1 LTSISKSPLL
11 AAAATDTHVQ
21 DRRTKNFPMLQQL
34 KEIAQYRDLLYMLAW
49 RDIAVKYKQSIMGF
63 MWAILMPLL
72 IVLAGV
78 LVRHAF
84 SRLSGE
90 PVTYQDIA
98 EVSVKA
104 VPWAFFVASLRFS
117 MQSLIVNTNLV
128 TKIYFP
134 RELFPLAAIISQL
147 FDLAV
152 ASVAL
157 VVLLAVAGIGVS
169 IQLLWVPLLIVILVA
184 QAMALGFLFSA
195 LALFFRDVK
204 YLVEVILTFGIFF
217 TPVFYNVELLGDLA
231 PVLMLNPVAP
241 ILEGLGACIVHHQ
254 TPPLDWLAYSVA
266 VSLAALGLSYKSFRA
281 LEPSF
286 AEYI

>member
-1 LTSISKSPLL
+1 M
-11 AAAATDTHVQ
+11 
-21 DRRTKNFPMLQQL
+21 RQQL
-34 KEIAQYRDLLYMLAW
+34 KEIAKYRDLLYMLAW

-72 IVLAGV
+72 IVLAGA
-78 LVRHAF
+78 LVRYAF

-90 PVTYQDIA
+90 PLRGVDIV

-104 VPWAFFVASLRFS
+104 VPWAFFVSSLRFS
-117 MQSLIVNTNLV
+117 TQSLISNTNLV

-157 VVLLAVAGIGVS
+157 TAILAMSGIGVS
-169 IQLLWVPLLIVILVA
+169 VQLLWVPVLLAILVA
-184 QAMALGFLFSA
+184 QALALGFLFSA

-217 TPVFYNVELLGDLA
+217 TPVFYSVELFGEWA
-231 PVLMLNPVAP
+231 PILMLNPVAP
-241 ILEGLGACIVHHQ
+241 VLEGLGACIVHQHAPQ
-254 TPPLDWLAYSVA
+254 LDWLAYSAVVA
-266 VSLAALGLSYKSFRA
+266 LVALVLSCRAFRA